1 MITPAELLKAI
12 AADTPFQPATSV
24 WRAVELARVIQSSLP
39 EGRGLDVGCGDGQVL
54 KRVLEHIGSREV
66 VGIDL
71 DPRET
76 AAAEALGLYTK
87 VYTGSAAEV
96 PEPDES
102 FDFAFSNS
110 VLEHIPDLGPV
121 FAEVSRVLKPGGAF
135 IFTVPSTTFD
145 SLLYGPLL
153 PWSDRKAY
161 EKMIDK
167 RLAHYHYFS
176 PENCTDWLAPAGL
189 ILESSTPY
197 LFRKAVR
204 RWEFI
209 ARMTSGILYQ
219 LSGKRRQPIEL
230 QHALKIRTRRK
241 GVLASLAVTGVML
254 LAGRAVRDDENQDL
268 GAGCYLFVAR
278 KPIVEAGGGDS
289 HG

>member
-12 AADTPFQPATSV
+12 ASDTPFQPATSI
-24 WRAVELARVIQSSLP
+24 WRAIELACVIQSSLP

-54 KRVLEHIGSREV
+54 KRVLEHIGSREM

-76 AAAEALGLYTK
+76 AAAESLGLYTT
-87 VYTGSAAEV
+87 VYTGSAAAI
-96 PEPDES
+96 PEPGAS

-135 IFTVPSTTFD
+135 IFTVPSTEFD
-145 SLLYGPLL
+145 DLLYGPLI
-153 PWSDRKAY
+153 PWGDRKSY
-161 EKMIDK
+161 EKMVDQ
-167 RLAHYHYFS
+167 RLAHCHYFS
-176 PENCTDWLAPAGL
+176 PENCANWLAPTGL
-189 ILESSTPY
+189 VLESSTPY

-204 RWEFI
+204 RWEFT

-219 LSGKRRQPIEL
+219 LAGKRRQPIDL
-230 QHALKIRTRRK
+230 QHALNIRTRRK
-241 GVLASLAVTGVML
+241 GVLARLAVAAVLL
-254 LAGRAVRDDENQDL
+254 LAERAVRDDENQDR
-268 GAGCYLFVAR
+268 GAGCYHFVAR
-278 KPIVEAGGGDS
+278 KPMAGAGGGTD
-289 HG
+289 HA

>member
-1 MITPAELLKAI
+1 VITPAELLKAI
-12 AADTPFQPATSV
+12 ATDTPFQPATSV

-54 KRVLEHIGSREV
+54 KRVLEHIGSREM

-87 VYTGSAAEV
+87 VYTGSAAQV
-96 PEPDES
+96 PEPDEC

-135 IFTVPSTTFD
+135 VFTVPSTTFD
-145 SLLYGPLL
+145 SLLYGPLF
-153 PWSDRKAY
+153 PWGARKSY
-161 EKMIDK
+161 EKMIDQ
-167 RLAHYHYFS
+167 RLAHCHYFS
-176 PENCTDWLAPAGL
+176 PENCTNWLDPAGL
-189 ILESSTPY
+189 TLESSTPY

-219 LSGKRRQPIEL
+219 LAGKRRQPIEL
-230 QHALKIRTRRK
+230 QHALKIRSRRK
-241 GVLASLAVTGVML
+241 GVLARLAIAGVML
-254 LAGRAVRDDENQDL
+254 LADRAVQDDENHDL
-268 GAGCYLFVAR
+268 GPGCYLFVAR
-278 KPIVEAGGGDS
+278 KPLADTGGGGD
-289 HG
+289 HD